1 MAEALGGLRV
11 VELSPTMTGA
21 QVGQLLADFGAEVV
35 MVEPR
40 GGSGLRS
47 QPAFPFWAR
56 GKRSVELDFHDPADL
71 DVATALAASA
81 DVVVETF
88 RPGVADRLGLGYHAL
103 SGRNPR
109 LVHVSI
115 TGFGRTGPYAAMK
128 GYEQVVLAKV
138 GGLEAFAGMVARPGP
153 AHVSVPFCSWSAT
166 QAALQGVLAALFERE
181 RSGVGQWVE
190 ASLAQSVGA
199 LDPWGWVV
207 HWISRQFPEAFSP
220 APPVSPDGTPNSS
233 FVFRLLVALTA
244 DGRWLQFSQVQ
255 PRLFRA
261 MMTALGFDWLWDD
274 PRWQSAPELEDP
286 AMRVEFWGMLLQAV
300 RRRTLAE
307 WQEVFDAD
315 HDVWAEVFR
324 HGPEL
329 LHHPQMV
336 HNGMVVDV
344 ADPDLG
350 TVRQPGAL
358 VRASG
363 TPARL
368 DRPAPRL
375 DADGAALRE
384 EAGVGGPRA
393 DGDRADPD
401 RADGDRTDGERA
413 DRAPLDGVT
422 VLELGTFFAAP
433 FGVTLLAD
441 LGARVI
447 KIEPLDGD
455 PMRSILPFPEAGA
468 ARVLQGKESVAL
480 DMASDEGRAIIHE
493 IARRSDLVLQSF
505 RAGVAERLGVDDATL
520 RAVNPDLVYLN
531 APGYGVDGPNGHC
544 PAFAPTIGAGAGF
557 AWRNIGAGVRE
568 GPGLDIDEIKDDS
581 LRLTVASG
589 PGFAQADGVAAVGV
603 GTALL
608 LGLVA
613 RRRGA
618 GGQSM
623 LTTMLSTAAHALSED
638 MVEYEGRGAIAT
650 PDADLL
656 GLHALYRLYEAADG
670 WVFLAAP
677 ADEDWDALCGVVA
690 RGSGLAEDPRFATAE
705 GRHRNDD
712 ALAAALADLFPARSA
727 AEWERD
733 LSAADVGCA
742 EVAPAPAEA
751 NYLDDAFGRAHGF
764 VVDAPHPTFGEH
776 PRLAP
781 LAHFSRSPVTAGG
794 GCLLGQHTDAV
805 LAELGYSPER
815 IAGLRAAGVVGG

>member
-1 MAEALGGLRV
+1 VTEALSGLRV
-11 VELSPTMTGA
+11 VELSTTMTGA
-21 QVGQLLADFGAEVV
+21 QVGQLLGDFGAEVV

-40 GGSGLRS
+40 GGSRLRS

-56 GKRSVELDFHDPADL
+56 GKKSIELDLHDPVDL
-71 DVATALAASA
+71 GVATGLAASA
-81 DVVVETF
+81 DVVIETF
-88 RPGVADRLGLGYHAL
+88 RPGVADRLGLGYDSL
-103 SGRNPR
+103 GSQNPR
-109 LVHVSI
+109 LVHVSV
-115 TGFGRTGPYAAMK
+115 TGFGRTGPYAGTK
-128 GYEQVVLAKV
+128 GYEQLVLAKV
-138 GGLEAFAGMVARPGP
+138 GALSAFAGMVTRPGP
-153 AHVSVPFCSWSAT
+153 AYVSVPFCSWSAT
-166 QAALQGVLAALFERE
+166 QAALQGILAALFERE
-181 RSGVGQWVE
+181 RSGLGQWVE

-199 LDPWGWVV
+199 LDPWGWIV
-207 HWISRQFPEAFSP
+207 HWISRQFPDAFSA

-261 MMTALGFDWLWDD
+261 LMTALGFDWMWDD
-274 PRWQSAPELEDP
+274 PRWRTAPEFEDP
-286 AMRVEFWGMLLQAV
+286 AMRVEFWGLMLESV
-300 RRRTLAE
+300 RRKTLAE
-307 WQEVFDAD
+307 WQEIFASD
-315 HDVWAEVFR
+315 HNVWAEVFR
-324 HGPEL
+324 HGSEL

-336 HNGMVVDV
+336 HNGMVAEV

-350 TVRQPGAL
+350 TVRQPGPL

-363 TPARL
+363 TPARIE
-368 DRPAPRL
+368 RSAPRL
-375 DADGAALRE
+375 DADGAELR
-384 EAGVGGPRA
+384 A
-393 DGDRADPD
+393 GDRAGPGSPGPAVPS
-401 RADGDRTDGERA
+401 RPAPVPAAQAGRP
-413 DRAPLDGVT
+413 PLDGVT

-433 FGVTLLAD
+433 FGVTLLTD

-447 KIEPLDGD
+447 KIEPLGGD
-455 PMRSILPFPEAGA
+455 PMRSILPFPETGA

-480 DMASDEGRAIIHE
+480 DMGSDEGRAIIHE

-520 RAVNPDLVYLN
+520 RAINPDLVYLN

-557 AWRNIGAGVRE
+557 AWRNIGTGVRE
-568 GPGLDIDEIKDDS
+568 EPGLDLSEIKAGS
-581 LRLTVASG
+581 IRLTAAAG
-589 PGFAQADGVAAVGV
+589 PSFAQADGVAAVGV
-603 GTALL
+603 ATALL

-613 RRRGA
+613 RQRGA

-638 MVEYEGRGAIAT
+638 MVEYADRGAIAT
-650 PDADLL
+650 PDVDLL
-656 GLHALYRLYEAADG
+656 GLHALYRLYETSDG

-677 ADEDWDALCGVVA
+677 EEDDWDALCAFAGP
-690 RGSGLAEDPRFATAE
+690 GTGLGEDGRFLTPE
-705 GRHRNDD
+705 DRDRHDD
-712 ALAAALADLFPARSA
+712 ALAGELAALFLTKPAAD
-727 AEWERD
+727 WERG
-733 LSAADVGCA
+733 LSAVDVGCV

-781 LAHFSRSPVTAGG
+781 LAHFSRSRVTAGG
-794 GCLLGQHTDAV
+794 GCLLGQHTESV
-805 LAELGYSPER
+805 LTELGHTPAR
-815 IAGLRAAGVVGG
+815 IAELRAAGVIGT